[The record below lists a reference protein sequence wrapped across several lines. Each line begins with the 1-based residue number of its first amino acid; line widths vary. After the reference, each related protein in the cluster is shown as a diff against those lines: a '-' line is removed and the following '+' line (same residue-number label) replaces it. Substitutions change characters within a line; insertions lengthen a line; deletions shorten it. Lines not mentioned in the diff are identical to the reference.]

1 MTPDAQRRKD
11 WRPRHSSFRSL
22 TKLLALLLPAAPL
35 RAGERYLLA
44 ADNQVIE
51 VDRAG
56 KVTEV
61 LKHPGHGGI
70 YDAWRLPDGGIAYAH
85 RGGLAVF
92 DASKKIVMEHK
103 AVAGPKGA
111 EANSVAV
118 LEGGKKFALMDS
130 GVNQIRIVDRGGM
143 VVSETPLPDLKDD
156 PLHFRYRMIREEP
169 GGNAFWVGQYGRK
182 TVLKVEKGTGRVL
195 QSIPLD
201 PLLKPSPT
209 VKKAFAML
217 PGKDGTL
224 WVSTSTGCQLLHLE
238 ARGEKLGAWTTE
250 DLGLQCRYL
259 LGMSRLANGN
269 LLIACGDYH
278 LQNADEGR
286 DLLAEIDSAGKVV
299 WRLTRDQLIDQIEGV
314 IEKKSGLEEMRI
326 TNVFVVEAAPSAAT
340 PEPATSRDP
349 GAITAFLDQHCTT
362 CHDDTKAEGEL
373 NLLDLAFAPTD
384 GVNRMKWVR
393 LHDRVSSGEMPP
405 PEKKHDL
412 SDEARAGFVA
422 LLGQSLAESDRAA
435 IRAEG
440 RGPVRRLT
448 RVEYEHRVRDLLA
461 LPALD
466 IRDKLP
472 EDRDSHGFTRV
483 SKQLDVSRV
492 QLEGWLD
499 AAEAA
504 LHVAIA
510 PGLAPVPSRKWRF
523 TGTDLF
529 PSLETFGER
538 EAMFF
543 ARDGKHVVI
552 DGKTFQAMTPEQRLD
567 PTLEMALFRSATW
580 PYYGYPRGF
589 RAEHDGEYRV
599 RFSGRAVRQVADFR
613 LVPAHQPQAMSFRAR
628 QPSGPDVSGD
638 VRETGGWI
646 DLMPEPRE
654 FETTIRLKKGE
665 TFEYSPLGLPVPFIR
680 TDGGFFY
687 DFPPMPPEGHP
698 GIAIR
703 WMEVEGPLAPRGW
716 PPASHRVLFGDLP
729 LAPAPAGSFPAVGVV
744 AEDPDKDAKRLLRA
758 FLERASYGAM
768 KEESVDVFHRLVL
781 ARIGAGDSF
790 AAAMLKGYEAILCSG
805 HFLFL
810 AESSHGP
817 GGHDAIAARLSHFLW
832 STGPDERLRALAK
845 EERLRDRGVL
855 IAEVDRL
862 IADPRFDRFVA
873 DFTDQWLNLRQLRR
887 DQPDDRLYPEYRV
900 DEYLVASM
908 EKETRAFFAAMVRD
922 NLPVTALVSADIAYL
937 NDRLARH
944 YDLTRVEGSA
954 MRRVGLP
961 PWSPYGGLLTQA
973 SVLKVTANGTTTSPV
988 TRGVWVL
995 ERILGETP
1003 PPPPKSVPAI
1013 EPDIRGAT
1021 TIREILAKHTG
1032 VESCATCHTR
1042 FDPLGFALENFDVM
1056 GAWRDRY
1063 RGMEKGEK
1071 VTGIDRAGHP
1081 FVYHVGPAVDPA
1093 GRLRSGESF
1102 RDVRELKVIL
1112 TKQPR
1117 ILARNL
1123 LGHLVLYG
1131 TGTPIRFSERDG
1143 IEAILDRTAAAGHR
1157 TGDLIRALVASGIFS
1172 GDSTLSGPRPD
1183 PVVPARP

>member
-1 MTPDAQRRKD
+1 MRKPETRGLGG
-11 WRPRHSSFRSL
+11 WRGKHSSIHFFAE
-22 TKLLALLLPAAPL
+22 LLALPLLWTPL
-35 RAGERYLLA
+35 HAGERYLLA

-56 KVTEV
+56 KVTDV
-61 LKHPGHGGI
+61 LKHRGHGGI

-85 RGGLAVF
+85 RGGLAIF
-92 DASKKIVMEHK
+92 DASKNLVTEHK
-103 AVAGPKGA
+103 AVAGPQGA

-118 LEGGKKFALMDS
+118 LEGGEKFALMDS
-130 GVNQIRIVDRGGM
+130 GVNQIRIVDRSGAL
-143 VVSETPLPDLKDD
+143 VSETPLPDLKDD
-156 PLHFRYRMIREEP
+156 PLHFRYRMIREVP
-169 GGNAFWVGQYGRK
+169 GANAFWVGQYGRK

-201 PLLKPSPT
+201 PLLSPSPS
-209 VKKAFAML
+209 VKKAFATL
-217 PGKDGTL
+217 QAEDGSL
-224 WVSTSTGCQLLHLE
+224 WVTTSTGCQLLHVDAE
-238 ARGEKLGAWTTE
+238 GRKLGCWTIG

-259 LGMSRLANGN
+259 LGLSRLANGN
-269 LLIACGDYH
+269 LLVACGDYH
-278 LQNADEGR
+278 LHNASEGR
-286 DLLAEIDSAGKVV
+286 DLLAEIDSAGEVV

-314 IEKKSGLEEMRI
+314 IDQKSGLEEMRV
-326 TNVFVVEAAPSAAT
+326 TNVSVAGTAAPSPSPSFDST
-340 PEPATSRDP
+340 
-349 GAITAFLDQHCTT
+349 AINAFLDQHCTA
-362 CHDDTKAEGEL
+362 CHDDNKAEADL
-373 NLLDLAFAPTD
+373 NLLELALAPD
-384 GVNRMKWVR
+384 EDSNRSKWMR
-393 LHDRVSSGEMPP
+393 IHDRVAAGEMPP

-412 SDEARAGFVA
+412 SPDGRADFVA
-422 LLGQSLAESDRAA
+422 LLGGVIRDADHAA
-435 IRAEG
+435 IEAEG

-448 RVEYEHRVRDLLA
+448 RVEYEHRLRDLLA
-461 LPALD
+461 LPTLD

-499 AAEAA
+499 AADAA
-504 LHVAIA
+504 LRVAIA
-510 PGLAPVPSRKWRF
+510 PGVAPVPSRKWRF

-529 PSLETFGER
+529 PELGTFGER

-543 ARDGKHVVI
+543 ARDGKQVVI
-552 DGKTFQAMTPEQRLD
+552 DGNTYKAMTPEQRRD

-599 RFSGRAVRQVADFR
+599 RFSGRAVRQVGDFR
-613 LVPAHQPQAMSFRAR
+613 LVPSHQLQAMTFRAR

-646 DLMPEPRE
+646 DLMPEARE
-654 FETTIRLKKGE
+654 FETTILLKKGE

-703 WMEVEGPLAPRGW
+703 WMEVEGPLAPRSW

-729 LAPAPAGSFPAVGVV
+729 IAPAVAGAFPAIEVV
-744 AEDPDKDAKRLLRA
+744 AADPDKESKRLLRS
-758 FLERASYGAM
+758 FLELAACGPVSA
-768 KEESVDVFHRLVL
+768 ESVGRFHQLVL
-781 ARIGAGDSF
+781 ERIGAGDSF

-810 AESSHGP
+810 TEPSRDDTDD
-817 GGHDAIAARLSHFLW
+817 DAVAARLSHFLW
-832 STGPDERLRALAK
+832 STAPDAALRGLAR
-845 EERLRDRGVL
+845 EGRLRDRGKL
-855 IAEVDRL
+855 LQEVDRL
-862 IADPRFDRFVA
+862 ISDPRFDRFVA

-887 DQPDDRLYPEYRV
+887 DQADDRLYPEYRV

-908 EKETRAFFAAMVRD
+908 ERETRAFFAAMVRD
-922 NLPVTALVSADIAYL
+922 NLPATALVASDFAFV

-944 YDLTRVEGSA
+944 YDLPRVGGSA
-954 MRRVGLP
+954 MRRVDLP
-961 PWSPYGGLLTQA
+961 SWSPYGGLITQA

-995 ERILGETP
+995 ERILGEVP

-1021 TIREILAKHTG
+1021 TIRAILAKHTE
-1032 VESCATCHTR
+1032 VESCATCHTH

-1081 FVYHVGPAVDPA
+1081 FIYHVGAAVESS
-1093 GRLRSGESF
+1093 GTLRSGESF
-1102 RDVRELKVIL
+1102 KDVRELKQIL

-1117 ILARNL
+1117 VLARNL
-1123 LGHLVLYG
+1123 LGHLVRYA
-1131 TGTPIRFSERDG
+1131 TGTPVRFSERPE
-1143 IEAILDRTAAAGHR
+1143 IEAILDRAAGDGYR
-1157 TGDLIRALVASGIFS
+1157 TGDLIRELVASELF
-1172 GDSTLSGPRPD
+1172 TGPP
-1183 PVVPARP
+1183 PEK